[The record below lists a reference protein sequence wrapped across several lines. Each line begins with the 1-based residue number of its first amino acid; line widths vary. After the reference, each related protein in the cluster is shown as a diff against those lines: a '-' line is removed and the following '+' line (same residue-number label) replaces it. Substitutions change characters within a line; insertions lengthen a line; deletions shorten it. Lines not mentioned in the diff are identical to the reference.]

1 MDRISQRR
9 SRIATNEMS
18 PISSFILADQ
28 GDPCKFLACNEFSKC
43 VVNLWT
49 KEAQCLCEPG
59 YVTLDGLP
67 CQSLCVVQPD
77 FCLNGGEC
85 EIVPGHGAACRYLSE
100 QSHIAVNS

>member
-1 MDRISQRR
+1 MN
-9 SRIATNEMS
+9 A
-18 PISSFILADQ
+18 ISSFLLADQ

-49 KEAQCLCEPG
+49 KEAQCLCDPG
-59 YVTLDGLP
+59 YVTVDGLP

-85 EIVPGHGAACRYLSE
+85 EIVPGHGAACRYLRE
-100 QSHIAVNS
+100 QSHIDSTI